1 MKQTALTL
9 IFAFLINIM
18 NAQYWQQKVNYT
30 MEVELD
36 PSTAQYEGI
45 QKLVYTNNS
54 PETLHKVFY
63 HLYFNAFKP
72 GSEMAIRLKNAAD
85 RNRRFK
91 VDLDT
96 LSLQQQGFLKVNRL
110 TQDGIEVSVVDSET
124 ILEVL
129 LNKPLLPGEST
140 VFELDFKGQVPDV
153 IRRAGKNSSEGVAF
167 SMAQW
172 YPKMA
177 EYDREGWNTDPY
189 TGREFHGVWG
199 DFDVKITLDK
209 AYTVAASGYLQ
220 NAEDIGKGYTDRK
233 KSKSKNG
240 QITWHYIAPNV
251 HDFTW
256 AADPDYMHDTYP
268 GPNGVTLHFFYKN
281 DPEIIENWKKLQ
293 ADTAKMMAYYNT
305 KIGPYPYKQYSVVQ
319 GGDGGMEYAMLTLIT
334 GGRNYDSLFGVT
346 AHELAHSW
354 FQHILATNE
363 TKHEWMDEGFTS
375 FISALASNEILEKN
389 LEFPL
394 EGSYRGYLNLALSG
408 FEMPQRTNANRYK
421 HNLAYESTAYS
432 KGAVFLGQ
440 LGYIVGKEVLFEI
453 LQAYYNEWQFKHP
466 LPNDFRRI
474 AERISGLQL
483 QWYLTDWTETTN
495 KIDYAIAGI
504 ENRNKGS
511 VITLERKELMP
522 MPQEV
527 LVVYKNGSA
536 SLHYIPISLMRGEKE
551 NYYNIDWTV
560 HKDWTWASPLYELEI
575 DQKKEAIETI
585 VLDPSGLMADIDKN
599 NNYYVEQKNDSN

>member
-1 MKQTALTL
+1 MKQTVLTL
-9 IFAFLINIM
+9 IFAFFINTV

-36 PSTAQYEGI
+36 PSTAQYEGV

-63 HLYFNAFKP
+63 HLYFNAFQP

-110 TQDGIEVSVVDSET
+110 TQDGKEVSVVDSET

-220 NAEDIGKGYTDRK
+220 NAEDIGKGYSDRK
-233 KSKSKNG
+233 RPKSKNG

-256 AADPDYMHDTYP
+256 AADPDYIHDTYP

-281 DPEIIENWKKLQ
+281 DPEIVENWKKLQ

-334 GGRNYDSLFGVT
+334 GGQNYNSLFGVT

-394 EGSYRGYLNLALSG
+394 EGSYRGYFNLALSG

-453 LQAYYNEWQFKHP
+453 LQAYYKEWQFKHP

-504 ENRNKGS
+504 ENRNTGS

-527 LVVYKNGSA
+527 LVVYKDGSA

-551 NYYNIDWTV
+551 NDYTIDWTV
-560 HKDWTWASPLYELEI
+560 HKDWTWASPFYELEI

-599 NNYYVEQKNDSN
+599 NNYYVVQENDSN